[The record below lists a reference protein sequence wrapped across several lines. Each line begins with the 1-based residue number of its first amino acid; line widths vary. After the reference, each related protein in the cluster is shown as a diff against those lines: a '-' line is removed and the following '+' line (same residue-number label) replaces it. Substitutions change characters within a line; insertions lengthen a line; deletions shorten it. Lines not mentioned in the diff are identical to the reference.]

1 MAATSGT
8 FNLVKI
14 TSVAYGD
21 ADLVAGVVPTP
32 LTTLGTIKEGKFN
45 IDFPEP
51 SPTAEYSEQTQQPY
65 RIRKGLTMKK
75 ASMEIVTSLGT
86 EIAGLC
92 GWALTAGTA
101 GTTPD
106 TLSIGSNAQA
116 TNKYVLV
123 TGLNTQG
130 KAFTVALLN
139 CFVTPVWS
147 GAMGANQET
156 VGVIINF
163 NLLQSAA
170 TGNYEAVITAAF

>member
-14 TSVAYGD
+14 TKVEYAD
-21 ADLVAGVVPTP
+21 ADLVAGTVPTP

-45 IDFPEP
+45 IDFPEN

-65 RIRKGLTMKK
+65 RIRKGLAMKK
-75 ASMEIVTSLGT
+75 ASMEIVTSLST
-86 EIAGLC
+86 EIASLC
-92 GWALTAGTA
+92 GWTLTAGTA
-101 GTTPD
+101 GSAPD
-106 TLSIGSNAQA
+106 KLSIGSNAQA
-116 TNKYVLV
+116 TNKYVLI
-123 TGLNTQG
+123 TGVNTMG
-130 KAFTVALLN
+130 KAVTVALLN

-147 GAMGANQET
+147 GTMGANQET

-170 TGNYEAVITAAF
+170 TGNYEVEITEAF

>member
-14 TSVAYGD
+14 TKVEYGD
-21 ADLVAGVVPTP
+21 ADLVSGAVPSS
-32 LTTLGTIKEGKFN
+32 LTTLGTIKEGKLT
-45 IDFPEP
+45 IDFPEN

-65 RIRKGLTMKK
+65 RVRKGLAMKK
-75 ASMEIVTSLGT
+75 ATMEIVTSLGT
-86 EIAGLC
+86 EIAALC
-92 GWALTAGTA
+92 GWSLAAGSV
-101 GTTPD
+101 GSTPD

-116 TNKYVLV
+116 TNKYVLI
-123 TGLNTQG
+123 TGTNTNG

-139 CFVTPVWS
+139 CFVTPIWS

-156 VGVIINF
+156 VGVTINF

-170 TGNYEAVITAAF
+170 SGNYEAVITAAF